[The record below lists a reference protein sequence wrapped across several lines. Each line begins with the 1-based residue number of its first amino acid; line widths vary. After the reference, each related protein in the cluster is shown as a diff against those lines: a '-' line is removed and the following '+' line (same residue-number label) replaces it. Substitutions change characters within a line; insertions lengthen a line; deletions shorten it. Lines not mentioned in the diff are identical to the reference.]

1 MAQTSTA
8 FAKSTSPALESGS
21 WRWETTARG
30 SHGIET
36 LTPAWDELVRTL
48 GLPFVSGALWLRCF
62 WNAFGE
68 KDKELAV
75 LAARRDGR
83 VVAIVPLLQ
92 DKRLLRTWSPVANFH
107 SPSLVFAAESPP
119 AGAAAA
125 VLEQLLQSGDVLD
138 IGPVPPGDS
147 FCEALRDAARS
158 LGLPVVEDTAE
169 NDAILELRGPWEQ
182 FRRSLSRN
190 LEQSTARHHRQ
201 LQKFGV
207 LAFDEVTGGAR
218 LAAVLEECFQLE
230 AAGWKATHGSP
241 ILARQDTLRFYTDL
255 AHQAADAGALAVY
268 VLRLDG
274 KLIAFEYCLRAG
286 RRIDM
291 LKISY
296 APDLGRYSP
305 GNVLR
310 QMVLK
315 TEIERGTITIYHMGH
330 ASDWKLRWANRV
342 DPTVRLRI
350 YGRGAR
356 ARFAYYGARS
366 RVMMKQC
373 APLRAAV
380 RRLRSARDAVRHRW
394 NAARAKRVGA

>member
-1 MAQTSTA
+1 MDS
-8 FAKSTSPALESGS
+8 SSRLESDG
-21 WRWETTARG
+21 WRWETAGGPR
-30 SHGIET
+30 GIET
-36 LTPAWDELVRTL
+36 LAPALDELVRAL
-48 GLPFVSGALWLRCF
+48 ELPFVSGALWLRCF
-62 WNAFGE
+62 WSAFGDE
-68 KDKELAV
+68 DKELSV

-92 DKRLLRTWSPVANFH
+92 ARRMLRTWSPVANFH

-125 VLEQLLQSGDVLD
+125 VLEQLLQDGDVLD
-138 IGPVPPGDS
+138 IGPVPPGDG
-147 FCEALRDAARS
+147 FCGALQEAARS
-158 LGLPVVEDTAE
+158 LGLPIVLDTAE
-169 NDAILELRGPWEQ
+169 SDAVIELRGPWEQ

-190 LEQSTARHHRQ
+190 LQQSTARHHRQ
-201 LQKFGV
+201 LEKFGV

-218 LAAVLEECFQLE
+218 LPAVLEECFQLE

-241 ILARQDTLRFYTDL
+241 ILARQDTLRFYTNL

-274 KLIAFEYCLRAG
+274 KPIAFEYCLRAG

-296 APDLGRYSP
+296 APDLARYSP

-315 TEIERGTITIYHMGH
+315 GEIERGAITIYHMGR

-350 YGRGAR
+350 FGRSAR

-366 RVMMKQC
+366 RVMMKQS

-380 RRLRSARDAVRHRW
+380 RRARSARDAVRHRW
-394 NAARAKRVGA
+394 HAARAKRVGA